1 MNQIPSLG
9 FQAAGELGGCAANDP
24 LPTLGPGP
32 QLMLG
37 SLLLDAG
44 ELSAGPPV

>member
-1 MNQIPSLG
+1 MNQILSLG
-9 FQAAGELGGCAANDP
+9 FQAAGELGRCVPNAP

-32 QLMLG
+32 QLVLG
-37 SLLLDAG
+37 SLLLNAG